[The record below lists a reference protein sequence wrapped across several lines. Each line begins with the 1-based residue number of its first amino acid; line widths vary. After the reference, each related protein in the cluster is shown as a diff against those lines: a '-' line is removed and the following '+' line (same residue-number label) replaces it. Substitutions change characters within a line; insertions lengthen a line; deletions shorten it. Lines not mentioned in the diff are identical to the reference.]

1 MSNEDVRKLLISK
14 ESLLFVGGALDNKW
28 VTVDKTQTDAYH
40 EVFPKIDTVPLIK
53 NIPAI
58 DAAINYTVQHYKRCF
73 KFDGVKRTDY
83 FELVT

>member
-1 MSNEDVRKLLISK
+1 MVNVHLLI
-14 ESLLFVGGALDNKW
+14 
-28 VTVDKTQTDAYH
+28 KTNRTFTH
-40 EVFPKIDTVPLIK
+40 EVYPKIEAVPLVE

-58 DAAINYTVQHYKRCF
+58 DAAINYTVQHYRKCF